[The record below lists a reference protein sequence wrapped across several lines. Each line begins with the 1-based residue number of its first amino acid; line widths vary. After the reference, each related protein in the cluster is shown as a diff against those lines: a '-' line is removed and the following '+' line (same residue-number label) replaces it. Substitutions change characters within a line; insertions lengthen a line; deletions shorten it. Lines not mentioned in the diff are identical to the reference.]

1 MYLSRSGKMPIK
13 SKPDTNKIYLIYQF
27 FVHKDKKRNIELRKC
42 LRFNVEN
49 PYIDKIY
56 LLNEKIYN
64 KEELGVESDKIDQ
77 RNIVNRIKFKDVF
90 KFVEKE
96 PLNGYIITCNADIF
110 FDKTVNNLRI
120 TEMSKQK
127 QILTQLRFDYTNKQL
142 GKCKLFGPRAD
153 SQDTWIFHS
162 NYNPNKDAKIFNFI
176 FGKPGCDN
184 KLIYLFNILG
194 FEVFNQPYFVKT
206 YHIQQSEQRDYGKD
220 MLSHPY
226 MLVSPFITNRPL
238 TNTNVWGT
246 VGWRLTN
253 NHKTTIEAMTL
264 NFSRFMFKCDNTT
277 LRKYLK
283 SKIANDDTFLIP
295 QTDKSGIILVSII
308 LMLNNVT
315 QGSFFQTGQITPE
328 YQSNIQAKHFW
339 NIMLSLV
346 QGVPQL
352 GLQHTGDLIAFSNA
366 YFEAFNK
373 SDICMGFSTWDPKLR
388 ELMNENKSDFYKSI
402 FEILKNKQWVS
413 SSALNIFNH
422 LHFDPWVG
430 QLNNQKLLIIS
441 PHTEEI
447 EQQIKIVKLKKLY
460 GFDIFANCE
469 FCFIKFTG
477 WCTNIQT
484 QIVSN
489 LGDFDIALCD
499 CGIFGPIATNY
510 IYGIGKSAID
520 IGDILPL
527 YFGLWTNSY
536 MKSNKEI
543 IQLYLN
549 SDWKRI
555 N

>member
-13 SKPDTNKIYLIYQF
+13 NKPDTDKIYLIYQF
-27 FVHKDKKRNIELRKC
+27 FVHKDNNRNIELRKC

-49 PYIDKIY
+49 PHIDKIY

-96 PLNGYIITCNADIF
+96 QLNGYIITCNADIF
-110 FDKTVNNLRI
+110 FDKTVKNLRVS
-120 TEMSKQK
+120 EMSKQK

-162 NYNPNKDAKIFNFI
+162 NYNPYKDAKIFNFI

-206 YHIQQSEQRDYGKD
+206 YHIQQDEQRDYGND
-220 MLSHPY
+220 MLPKPY

-238 TNTNVWGT
+238 TNTKVWGT
-246 VGWRLTN
+246 VGWRLEN
-253 NHKTTIEAMTL
+253 NHKTSIETMTL
-264 NFSRFMFKCDNTT
+264 NFSRFMFKIDNTT

-295 QTDKSGIILVSII
+295 QTDKNGIILVSII
-308 LMLNNVT
+308 FMLNNAT
-315 QGSFFQTGQITPE
+315 QGTFFKTGHLSSE
-328 YQSNIQAKHFW
+328 YKNDIQAKHLW
-339 NIMLSLV
+339 NIMLNLV
-346 QGVPQL
+346 QGLPQL
-352 GLQHTGDLIAFSNA
+352 GLQHTGDLIAFSNM
-366 YFEAFNK
+366 YMDSFNK
-373 SDICMGFSTWDPKLR
+373 SDICMGFSTWHTKFR
-388 ELMNENKSDFYKSI
+388 ELMNENKKDFYKYI
-402 FEILKNKQWVS
+402 LDILKHKQWVS
-413 SSALNIFNH
+413 SAVLNIFNY
-422 LHFDPWVG
+422 LHFDPWIE

-441 PHTEEI
+441 PRADKI
-447 EQQIKIVKLKKLY
+447 EQQIKTIKLQKLY
-460 GFDIFANCE
+460 GFDVFANCD
-469 FCFIKFTG
+469 FCFIKFTS
-477 WCTNIQT
+477 WCTDIQT
-484 QIVSN
+484 QIVDK
-489 LGDFDIALCD
+489 LGDFDIALCG
-499 CGIFGPIATNY
+499 CGVYGAIVSNY
-510 IYGIGKSAID
+510 VYGIGKSAID

-527 YFGLWTNSY
+527 YFGLWTNSD

-549 SDWKRI
+549 SNWKKL
-555 N
+555 

>member
-1 MYLSRSGKMPIK
+1 MYLSRSGKIPIK
-13 SKPDTNKIYLIYQF
+13 DKPDTDKIYLIYQF
-27 FVHKDKKRNIELRKC
+27 FIHKDKNRNIELRKC

-96 PLNGYIITCNADIF
+96 QLNGYIITCNADIF
-110 FDKTVNNLRI
+110 FDKTVSNLRMS
-120 TEMSKQK
+120 EMSKQK

-162 NYNPNKDAKIFNFI
+162 NYNPYKDAKIFNFI

-206 YHIQQSEQRDYGKD
+206 YHIQQDEQRDYGND
-220 MLSHPY
+220 MLSKPY

-238 TNTNVWGT
+238 MNTKVWGT
-246 VGWRLTN
+246 VGWRLEN
-253 NHKTTIEAMTL
+253 NHTTSIETITL
-264 NFSRFMFKCDNTT
+264 NFSRFMFKTDNAT

-295 QTDKSGIILVSII
+295 QTDKDGIILVSII
-308 LMLNNVT
+308 FMLNNAT
-315 QGSFFQTGQITPE
+315 RGTLFQTGQLIPE
-328 YQSNIQAKHFW
+328 YQKDIQAKHLW

-346 QGVPQL
+346 QGLPQL
-352 GLQHTGDLIAFSNA
+352 GLQHTGDLIVFANMYLDS
-366 YFEAFNK
+366 FNK
-373 SDICMGFSTWDPKLR
+373 SDICMGFSTWHTKFR
-388 ELMNENKSDFYKSI
+388 ELMNENKKDFYKYI
-402 FEILKNKQWVS
+402 LDILKQKQWIS
-413 SSALNIFNH
+413 STVLNIFNY
-422 LHFDPWVG
+422 LHFDPWVK

-441 PHTEEI
+441 PQADKI
-447 EQQIKIVKLKKLY
+447 EQQIKTIKLQNLY
-460 GFDIFANCE
+460 GFDVFANCD
-469 FCFIKFTG
+469 FCFIKFTS
-477 WCTNIQT
+477 WCTTIQT
-484 QIVSN
+484 QIVSK
-489 LGDFDIALCD
+489 LGDFDIALCG
-499 CGIFGPIATNY
+499 CGVFGAIVSNY
-510 IYGIGKSAID
+510 VYGIGKSAID

-527 YFGLWTNSY
+527 YFGLWTNSD

-549 SDWKRI
+549 SDWKKL
-555 N
+555 

>member
-238 TNTNVWGT
+238 TN
-246 VGWRLTN
+246 
-253 NHKTTIEAMTL
+253 K
-264 NFSRFMFKCDNTT
+264 
-277 LRKYLK
+277 
-283 SKIANDDTFLIP
+283 
-295 QTDKSGIILVSII
+295 
-308 LMLNNVT
+308 
-315 QGSFFQTGQITPE
+315 
-328 YQSNIQAKHFW
+328 
-339 NIMLSLV
+339 
-346 QGVPQL
+346 
-352 GLQHTGDLIAFSNA
+352 
-366 YFEAFNK
+366 
-373 SDICMGFSTWDPKLR
+373 
-388 ELMNENKSDFYKSI
+388 
-402 FEILKNKQWVS
+402 
-413 SSALNIFNH
+413 
-422 LHFDPWVG
+422 
-430 QLNNQKLLIIS
+430 
-441 PHTEEI
+441 
-447 EQQIKIVKLKKLY
+447 
-460 GFDIFANCE
+460 
-469 FCFIKFTG
+469 
-477 WCTNIQT
+477 
-484 QIVSN
+484 
-489 LGDFDIALCD
+489 
-499 CGIFGPIATNY
+499 
-510 IYGIGKSAID
+510 
-520 IGDILPL
+520 
-527 YFGLWTNSY
+527 
-536 MKSNKEI
+536 
-543 IQLYLN
+543 
-549 SDWKRI
+549 
-555 N
+555 

>member
-1 MYLSRSGKMPIK
+1 MYLSHSGKIPIK
-13 SKPDTNKIYLIYQF
+13 SKPDQKKIYLIYQF

-77 RNIVNRIKFKDVF
+77 RIIVNRIKFKDVF

-96 PLNGYIITCNADIF
+96 QLNGYIITCNADIF
-110 FDKTVNNLRI
+110 LDKTVNNLR
-120 TEMSKQK
+120 TSEMSKKK
-127 QILTQLRFDYTNKQL
+127 QVLTQLRFDYTNKQL

-153 SQDTWIFHS
+153 SQDTWIWHS
-162 NYNPNKDAKIFNFI
+162 KFNPYKEAKIFNFM

-206 YHIQQSEQRDYGKD
+206 YHIQQSEQRDYGSD
-220 MLSHPY
+220 MLPKPY
-226 MLVSPFITNRPL
+226 MLVSPFITNRL
-238 TNTNVWGT
+238 FLNTAAWGT
-246 VGWRLTN
+246 VGWRLINT
-253 NHKTTIEAMTL
+253 HKTSIEAVTL
-264 NFSRFMFKCDNTT
+264 NFSRFMFKNDNKT
-277 LRKYLK
+277 LGSYLK
-283 SKIANDDTFLIP
+283 TKIANDDTFLIP
-295 QTDKSGIILVSII
+295 KTDKDGIILTSII

-315 QGSFFQTGQITPE
+315 QGTFFQTGQVTPE

-366 YFEAFNK
+366 IMDSFNK
-373 SDICMGFSTWDPKLR
+373 SDICMGFSTWDSTFR

-402 FEILKNKQWVS
+402 FDVLKKKQWVS
-413 SSALNIFNH
+413 STVTNIFNH
-422 LHFDPWVG
+422 LHHNPWIK

-441 PHTEEI
+441 SNAEEI
-447 EQQIKIVKLKKLY
+447 EQQIKTVKLKNLY

-469 FCFIKFTG
+469 FCFIKFST
-477 WCTNIQT
+477 WNTHTQE
-484 QIVSN
+484 QIVN
-489 LGDFDIALCD
+489 KLGDFDIALCE
-499 CGIFGPIATNY
+499 GGVYGPIISNY
-510 IYGIGKSAID
+510 VYGIGKSAID

-527 YFGLWTNSY
+527 YFGLWTNSN
-536 MKSNKEI
+536 MKSKKEI

-549 SDWKRI
+549 EYWKRLE
-555 N
+555 